1 MPEGRFLS
9 RSIALNEQLAR
20 VSILADHLFTKAIPH
35 LDVEGRMPGNPM
47 LVRSIVVPLRREYTD
62 DGIPELLCELCRER
76 LIIWYSAGG
85 RAVLSFPGFERQQR
99 GLNKQREAPSR
110 LPGPTEAES
119 DLYTSYSGPKLEELR
134 LSKVKVSEVKEREV
148 KPLVELGLSVPDSNG
163 TNEGRQTLV
172 GQADGLSVALTLT
185 SENPIVP
192 VNGNGH
198 RPKTHVEIRE
208 HLAMVLGE
216 VQQGRKDR
224 IRVEEM
230 RTIKAELVFAYWQA
244 ELGHEKAKLDPT
256 RLNRLKKCLKG
267 NGDNVHELLYAVDGW
282 SKDPTFRQL
291 AEKEGRK
298 LDGIENIF
306 ESQSRIERLA
316 GHCKGYRDSTPH
328 RMAVKYLEAVQS

>member
-1 MPEGRFLS
+1 MYVKLFGSILDSSVWSCDSDTRIVWVTLLAMADHEGMIRASLSGIARRAVVSEPAAEKALAIFTAPDPDSKNQDHDGRRIERVNGGWFLHNYKEY
-9 RSIALNEQLAR
+9 REIRTTDQLAN
-20 VSILADHLFTKAIPH
+20 A
-35 LDVEGRMPGNPM
+35 
-47 LVRSIVVPLRREYTD
+47 
-62 DGIPELLCELCRER
+62 
-76 LIIWYSAGG
+76 
-85 RAVLSFPGFERQQR
+85 ERQRRFR
-99 GLNKQREAPSR
+99 GKSKGVTDNVTPVTGSV
-110 LPGPTEAES
+110 TDSHVDVDVDVDVDAEV
-119 DLYTSYSGPKLEELR
+119 D
-134 LSKVKVSEVKEREV
+134 VKGKKEQ
-148 KPLVELGLSVPDSNG
+148 S
-163 TNEGRQTLV
+163 LV
-172 GQADGLSVALTLT
+172 GQSDGLSVALTLT
-185 SENPIVP
+185 SENPVVP